1 MFIKSSKFLVTGFFW
16 CYICANFVCYSK
28 QKLILCQCKTR
39 CKIWICY
46 KTLYLHFELHR
57 FIFLPLNNV
66 KNLCINKD
74 SNHEI
79 WVHDFFFAC
88 SQLNITCH
96 SMLHETDSLVLRRFS
111 WLWLNWIATT
121 GAKSEKNSTML
132 QSTWNISLENL
143 VY

>member
-1 MFIKSSKFLVTGFFW
+1 MSSKFLVTCFFW

-28 QKLILCQCKTR
+28 QKLILFQCAKQGAKSESVIRLYTYILNFTDLFFCHWTMWRTCVSTKTQIT
-39 CKIWICY
+39 K
-46 KTLYLHFELHR
+46 FE
-57 FIFLPLNNV
+57 FTIF
-66 KNLCINKD
+66 
-74 SNHEI
+74 
-79 WVHDFFFAC
+79 FC

-121 GAKSEKNSTML
+121 GAKNEKNSTML
-132 QSTWNISLENL
+132 QSTWNISLGNL